1 MSPIR
6 VGMITFDW
14 YPFDPRVRRLAEAA
28 VDAGCEVD
36 IICLQ
41 QQDEK
46 RYEVYN
52 GVHIYRMPMKRGF
65 GHSLPVTILSW
76 CWFLV
81 MAAFVITR
89 LHLKRT
95 YDVIHVHNMPDFLI
109 FAALVPKLLGAKI
122 ILDVQDVSPELMGAK
137 AKGLLRGIIIRLATW
152 QEHIS
157 TAFAHHVVTVGWPFE
172 ELLLKRG
179 VPPEKL
185 TVVLN
190 STDPKLF
197 PISYRNSSISEPSP
211 EEARPL
217 ILMYHGTLAHRNG
230 MDIAIHALAMA
241 LQAAPHLRLDIMGR
255 GEQLPI
261 LKDLAARLE
270 VSDRVIFSDP
280 CPSDKIVDF
289 VAHGDVGII
298 PYRSDGFM
306 ELVLP
311 TKAYEYAWMG
321 CAMITSD
328 NRAIRSMFR
337 PESILFCD
345 SSLPGSFAKAIID
358 LYQHPERRAAMVA
371 SAAEDYQSYQW
382 EVMARRYQRML
393 VSLSR
398 KGEQE
403 EEQYTATS
411 DSEIAV
417 E

>member
-1 MSPIR
+1 MSSIR

-28 VDAGCEVD
+28 IDGGCEVD

-65 GHSLPVTILSW
+65 GRSLPITILSW
-76 CWFLV
+76 CWFLIMSAV
-81 MAAFVITR
+81 VITR
-89 LHLKRT
+89 LHLRHA
-95 YDVIHVHNMPDFLI
+95 YDVIHVHNMPDFLV
-109 FAALVPKLLGAKI
+109 FAAFVPKLLGAKI

-137 AKGLLRGIIIRLATW
+137 AKGKLRGIVIRLATW
-152 QEHIS
+152 QERIS

-185 TVVLN
+185 TIVLN

-197 PISYRNSSISEPSP
+197 PVSYRDSSDSTSVPD
-211 EEARPL
+211 EARPL

-230 MDIAIHALAMA
+230 LDIAVRALALA
-241 LQAAPHLRLDIMGR
+241 LPIAPHLRLDIMGR
-255 GEQLPI
+255 GEQLPM
-261 LKDLAARLE
+261 LKELAALLG
-270 VSDRVIFSDP
+270 VSDRVIFTDP
-280 CPSDKIVDF
+280 CPSEKIVDF

-311 TKAYEYAWMG
+311 TKAYEYAWIHRP
-321 CAMITSD
+321 MIASD
-328 NRAIRSMFR
+328 NRALRSMFR
-337 PESILFCD
+337 PESVLLCD
-345 SSLPGSFAKAIID
+345 SSHAGRFAQAIID
-358 LYQHPERRAAMVA
+358 LYQHPEKRAAMVA
-371 SAAEDYQSYQW
+371 AAAGDYESYQW
-382 EVMARRYQRML
+382 EVMARRYCQL
-393 VSLSR
+393 LASLSR
-398 KGEQE
+398 KSGSGEGRFPV
-403 EEQYTATS
+403 ANNITS
-411 DSEIAV
+411 V
-417 E
+417 